1 MKRSVGQYILAL
13 FNERNKKRGDHH
25 VGLNWDSYIYLPEI
39 NARGWYRRTVV
50 CVFIGFWMLYRALYD
65 QLELD

>member
-13 FNERNKKRGDHH
+13 FNERNKKRGDH
-25 VGLNWDSYIYLPEI
+25 VGLYRDSYIYLPEI

-50 CVFIGFWMLYRALYD
+50 CVLIGFWMLYRTQHD